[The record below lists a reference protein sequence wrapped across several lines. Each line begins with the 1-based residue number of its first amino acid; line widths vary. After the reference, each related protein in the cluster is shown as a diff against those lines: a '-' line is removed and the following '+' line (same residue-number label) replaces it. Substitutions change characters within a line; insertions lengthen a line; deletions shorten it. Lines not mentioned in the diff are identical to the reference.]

1 MMWRPGEPRRAACN
15 HHPYALKKSSEGGTE
30 ARLKLSNSRN
40 KEGTM
45 TQPRRLFLAT
55 IIAFTP
61 FSGASQA
68 ALIDEG
74 MTTLDT
80 ETGIEWLDV
89 TETVGASPADIVV
102 GGYGGFAADG
112 WVHATVE
119 QIETLYL
126 HAGIPLPYN
135 GSLTSAGYAGTDLVI
150 DLLGA
155 SGSHANG
162 DFIQAFSG
170 TLSQPGGP
178 PYRLHTPTVLTAYG
192 TIGGAVLPGPGV
204 PSYVRNETIGNYL
217 VRSASGP
224 GSVVIDIKPGSDP
237 NSVNPRSN
245 GVIPVAI
252 LGAENFDVS
261 IIDPSSLRFGPM
273 ESHPAHRL
281 GDPFVLTHHLKDVN
295 LDGRPDL
302 VAHFRTWL
310 SGIECGDPD
319 ATLTGST
326 VDGQPFAAADT
337 IRTVGCRVSSRETLS
352 QKVDRVFEIDSE
364 RTVELQRRR

>member
-1 MMWRPGEPRRAACN
+1 MT
-15 HHPYALKKSSEGGTE
+15 HPK
-30 ARLKLSNSRN
+30 
-40 KEGTM
+40 
-45 TQPRRLFLAT
+45 RLFLAT
-55 IIAFTP
+55 IIAFTT

-68 ALIDEG
+68 ALIDQG

-89 TETVGASPADIVV
+89 TETVGASPVDIVN
-102 GGYGGFAADG
+102 GYGGFAADG
-112 WVHATVE
+112 WGLATVE

-135 GSLTSAGYAGTDLVI
+135 GSLTSAGYPGTQQVI

-155 SGSHANG
+155 SGSHGNG

-170 TLSQPGGP
+170 TLAPGWP

-192 TIGGAVLPGPGV
+192 TIGGAVLPGPSV
-204 PSYVRNETIGNYL
+204 PSTVRNETIGNYL
-217 VRSASGP
+217 VRPTSGP

-237 NSVNPRSN
+237 NSVNPRGN

-252 LGAENFDVS
+252 FGAEEFDVS
-261 IIDPSSLRFGPM
+261 TIDPASLRFGPM
-273 ESHPAHRL
+273 GIHPAHRL
-281 GDPFVLTHHLKDVN
+281 EDPFVFTDHVKDVN
-295 LDGRPDL
+295 LDGHPDL
-302 VAHFRTWL
+302 VTHFRTWL

-326 VDGQPFAAADT
+326 VDGQPFAATDT
-337 IRTVGCRVSSRETLS
+337 IRTVGCRVKSRDTLS
-352 QKVDRVFEIDSE
+352 QKVDRVFELDSG
-364 RTVELQRRR
+364 RTVELLRRH